1 MQKTLELVLP
11 LCLLALQAVPAAAA
25 DADKTRAK
33 KADETYQRLFRAERQ
48 EDPSDPE
55 LMEILQEFIF
65 GEVFYIGD
73 LDDKTREL
81 ITVTSLAAIQTLPQL
96 KAHINAALNVGN
108 DPVAVREAIYL
119 CAPFIGFPRTLNA
132 VAVFN
137 EVAKARDIKLPL
149 KKQGTVTDKNR
160 YEKGLAV
167 QAPLYGDEVK
177 AAMASLPAPYNEKV
191 PYILTSFGFG
201 DFYTREG
208 LSLQQKELLVLVVL
222 AASGD
227 EKQLSAHIVGNLK
240 AGNSKETLLAAM
252 VQAMPYI
259 GMPPA
264 LTAINLIKST
274 DAENYRPIYEN

>member
-1 MQKTLELVLP
+1 MQKTLELILP
-11 LCLLALQAVPAAAA
+11 LCLLALQTIPAAAA

-55 LMEILQEFIF
+55 LMQILQEFIF

-81 ITVTSLAAIQTLPQL
+81 ITVTSLATIQTLPQL

-108 DPVAVREAIYL
+108 DPVVVREAIYL

-137 EVAKARDIKLPL
+137 EVAKARGIKLPL

-167 QAPLYGDEVK
+167 QSPLYGEEVK
-177 AAMASLPAPYNEKV
+177 SAMASLPAPYNEKV

-208 LSLQQKELLVLVVL
+208 LTLQQKELL
-222 AASGD
+222 
-227 EKQLSAHIVGNLK
+227 
-240 AGNSKETLLAAM
+240 AGAGI
-252 VQAMPYI
+252 P
-259 GMPPA
+259 GC
-264 LTAINLIKST
+264 
-274 DAENYRPIYEN
+274 RRR